1 MNSDFLF
8 HLEISVSTREK
19 KNKILG
25 LRVKDHFGK
34 LQKQSYPHL
43 KSNQLFTLRRI
54 FTVGGK
60 KKKHTSQFILSKN
73 TSEDEHFVAFRS
85 PNTSD

>member
-1 MNSDFLF
+1 MKYLF
-8 HLEISVSTREK
+8 PQGK
-19 KNKILG
+19 KKIKILR

-43 KSNQLFTLRRI
+43 KSNQLFTLRHI
-54 FTVGGK
+54 FTVGEK
-60 KKKHTSQFILSKN
+60 KKTKIWSQFILSKN

-85 PNTSD
+85 ANTSD